1 MPAQIISIANQKGG
15 VGKTTTAQNLGCALA
30 QYHHK
35 RVLLIDLDPQGN
47 LSDSFGITDFQY
59 SIMSALD
66 ETCKLHEVIQ
76 QVSDNLFLAPANVE
90 LATAEILFVAKMGR
104 ENLLKKQISDIIN
117 EYDYIFIDCSPSLG
131 LLTVNAFTASDYI
144 LVPVQAEYHSLT
156 GLKLIFDSMTQVKEN
171 INENLELL
179 GLIITFFDNRKTL
192 NKDVKTEL
200 KNQFPE
206 LIFNTYIRDNISLAE
221 APSQSQ
227 SIFDYRCR
235 SYGSDDYKALAD
247 EFINR
252 MEITHASGK

>member
-66 ETCKLHEVIQ
+66 GTCKLHEVIQ

-104 ENLLKKQISDIIN
+104 ENLLKKQIS
-117 EYDYIFIDCSPSLG
+117 YI
-131 LLTVNAFTASDYI
+131 Y
-144 LVPVQAEYHSLT
+144 
-156 GLKLIFDSMTQVKEN
+156 
-171 INENLELL
+171 
-179 GLIITFFDNRKTL
+179 
-192 NKDVKTEL
+192 
-200 KNQFPE
+200 
-206 LIFNTYIRDNISLAE
+206 
-221 APSQSQ
+221 
-227 SIFDYRCR
+227 
-235 SYGSDDYKALAD
+235 
-247 EFINR
+247 
-252 MEITHASGK
+252 